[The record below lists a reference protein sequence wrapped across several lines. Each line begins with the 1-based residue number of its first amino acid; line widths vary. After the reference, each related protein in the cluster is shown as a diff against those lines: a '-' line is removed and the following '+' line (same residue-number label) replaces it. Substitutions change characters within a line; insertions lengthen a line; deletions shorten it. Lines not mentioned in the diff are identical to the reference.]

1 MRIPRPTLVLVAAI
15 SFFAVISLSAAD
27 DLQAVYARIDGGAA
41 RFKGMTADIRRV
53 THMELIGEDDVETGK
68 IMVKR
73 SKPKDIKMR
82 IDIDQADHSSP
93 KQYAFSGTRA
103 DIYYPKTNTDEIYD
117 LGKHRGLLEQF
128 LLLGFGTTSAEL
140 RGAYS
145 IRLEGKEAVNG
156 EPAWRIELL
165 PKSKDIQQMF
175 PRIELWISVSSG
187 IAVEQKLYEKGGK
200 DYHLFTY
207 SNIQFR
213 PDIPDSEVKL
223 DIPKNAVKT
232 YPLK

>member
-1 MRIPRPTLVLVAAI
+1 MRVPRPILVLVAAI
-15 SFFAVISLSAAD
+15 PLLAAD
-27 DLQAVYARIDGGAA
+27 NLQEVYARIDAGAA

-53 THMELIGEDDVETGK
+53 THMDLIGEDDVETGK
-68 IMVKR
+68 IVVKR
-73 SKPKDIKMR
+73 SKPKEIKMR

-93 KQYAFSGTRA
+93 KQYGFSGTRA

-117 LGKHRGLLEQF
+117 LGKHRDLLEQF

-145 IRLEGKEAVNG
+145 VRLEGKETVNG
-156 EPAWRIELL
+156 EAAARIELL
-165 PKSKDIQQMF
+165 PKSKDVQQMF
-175 PRIELWISVSSG
+175 PKIELWISDASG
-187 IAVEQKLYEKGGK
+187 IAVQQKLYEKGGK

-207 SNIQFR
+207 SNIKFR

-223 DIPKNAVKT
+223 DIPGNAVKT
-232 YPLK
+232 HPLK

>member
-1 MRIPRPTLVLVAAI
+1 MRVLGPILVLVAA
-15 SFFAVISLSAAD
+15 SSLFPAD
-27 DLQAVYARIDGGAA
+27 DLQAIYGKIDAGAA
-41 RFKGMTADIRRV
+41 NFKGMTTDIRRV
-53 THMELIGEDDVETGK
+53 THMDLIGEDDVETGK
-68 IMVKR
+68 IVVKR

-93 KQYAFSGTRA
+93 KQYGFSGTRA

-117 LGKHRGLLEQF
+117 LGKHRDLLEQF

-140 RGAYS
+140 RSAYTV
-145 IRLEGKEAVNG
+145 RLIGKENVGG

-175 PRIELWISVSSG
+175 PKIELWISDASG
-187 IAVEQKLYEKGGK
+187 IAVEQKLFEKGGK

-207 SNIQFR
+207 SNIRFR
-213 PDIPDSEVKL
+213 PDIADSEVKL
-223 DIPKNAVKT
+223 NIPGNAVKT
-232 YPLK
+232 HPLK